1 MKRRFFLV
9 TGAGSLALAQVA
21 GLPAIASAATGRRL
35 VANATL
41 RKAAYHGGVPG
52 GCYTHRSASRYS
64 GYTLAYALY
73 SNARSGHHG

>member
-41 RKAAYHGGVPG
+41 LRHAEYPGVPG
-52 GCYTHRSASRYS
+52 GCYSRRARSPNG
-64 GYTLAYALY
+64 GYTLAYALTVPT
-73 SNARSGHHG
+73 RR